1 METNNDNGDFIYFIA
16 YPGGDRT
23 KITVCYESHA
33 CDYDINDYALASRG
47 RWHDFKEANEY
58 CKQSQAQDLLNMVEN
73 NLIFVNSDDGDGN
86 DYLD

>member
-1 METNNDNGDFIYFIA
+1 METNNDNGDYIYFIA

-33 CDYDINDYALASRG
+33 CDYEINDYALASRG
-47 RWHDFKEANEY
+47 RWYNFKEANEY
-58 CKQSQAQDLLNMVEN
+58 CKQLAKEN